1 MIVESRIIREY
12 PRALNIFRIS
22 PPEVQPQDR
31 LTLEAQGWLVLLT
44 SGRATV
50 ADARAL
56 REWCAQSPEHARA
69 FAQAK
74 RLWQQ
79 LRPAAEHLQAP
90 RHLGRRAFLG
100 GAIAASAAF
109 LLIRGTVPGGLSGL
123 GADYITEV
131 GEQRRFDV
139 ADGVSLELNTQT
151 RINQRANVDGTRT
164 FELLSGEVEV
174 LTHARTPLKV
184 QAGGGWL
191 SASQARFNLRNTDRS
206 VCVTC
211 LDGALQLDARGHSI
225 RLESGQQ
232 VTYDTRHIGTPQMVD
247 TSTVIAWR
255 QQVLVFNDATL
266 ATVIDEIN
274 RYRPGMLL
282 LLNSE
287 LGKRKVQARFSL
299 DQLAGVALLIRD
311 AYRVKCTELP
321 GGVVVLS

>member
-1 MIVESRIIREY
+1 M
-12 PRALNIFRIS
+12 NIFR
-22 PPEVQPQDR
+22 
-31 LTLEAQGWLVLLT
+31 LTPAEPSAADHLHSEARDWLVLLT

-56 REWCAQSPEHARA
+56 REWCAQSAEHARA
-69 FAQAK
+69 FEEAK

-79 LRPAAEHLQAP
+79 LQPAVEQMQAP
-90 RHLGRRAFLG
+90 RGFGRRAFLG

-109 LLIRGTVPGGLSGL
+109 LLVRGTIPGGFEGL

-131 GEQRRFDV
+131 GQQRRFEPV
-139 ADGVSLELNTQT
+139 QGVSLELNTQT
-151 RINQRANVDGTRT
+151 RINQRSIDNGVQG
-164 FELLSGEVEV
+164 FELVSGEVEV
-174 LTHARTPLKV
+174 QTARLPLAM

-191 SASQARFNLRNTDRS
+191 RASQARFNLRNTDQQ

-211 LDGALQLDARGHSI
+211 LDGAVEVDVEGRSM

-232 VTYDTRHIGTPQMVD
+232 VTYDARQVGSVQSVD
-247 TSTVIAWR
+247 TAAVMNWR
-255 QQVLVFNDATL
+255 QQVLVFNGATL
-266 ATVIDEIN
+266 SQMIDEIN

-282 LLNSE
+282 LLNRE
-287 LGKRKVQARFSL
+287 LGQRRVQARFSL

-311 AYRVKCTELP
+311 AYGVKCTELP

>member
-1 MIVESRIIREY
+1 
-12 PRALNIFRIS
+12 LNIFRIS
-22 PPEVQPQDR
+22 SPETKPQDR
-31 LTLEAQGWLVLLT
+31 LQSEAQDWLILLT

-56 REWCAQSPEHARA
+56 RQWCEQSPEHARA
-69 FAQAK
+69 FEQSK

-79 LRPAAEHLQAP
+79 LQPAAERLQAP

-109 LLIRGTVPGGLSGL
+109 LLIRATVPGGFSGL
-123 GADYITEV
+123 GADYVTDV
-131 GEQRRFDV
+131 GEQRRVDL
-139 ADGVSLELNTQT
+139 ADGLRLELNTQT
-151 RINQRANVDGTRT
+151 RINRRDSVDGTHT
-164 FELLSGEVEV
+164 LELLSGEVEV
-174 LTHARTPLKV
+174 LTRAQEPLKV
-184 QAGGGWL
+184 QAGAGWL
-191 SASQARFNLRNTDRS
+191 SARQARFNLRNTDQS

-211 LDGALQLDARGHSI
+211 LEGAFEVDVQGRSL

-232 VTYDTRHIGTPQMVD
+232 LTYDVGQVGTPQAVD
-247 TSTVIAWR
+247 TSAVIAWR

-274 RYRPGMLL
+274 RYRPGLLL

-311 AYRVKCTELP
+311 AYGIKCTELP

>member
-1 MIVESRIIREY
+1 MS
-12 PRALNIFRIS
+12 F
-22 PPEVQPQDR
+22 PEATPQDR
-31 LTLEAQGWLVLLT
+31 LQSEAQDWLILLT
-44 SGRATV
+44 SGRATA

-56 REWCAQSPEHARA
+56 RQWCAQSPEHARA
-69 FAQAK
+69 FEQSK

-79 LRPAAEHLQAP
+79 LQPAAERLQAP
-90 RHLGRRAFLG
+90 WSLGRRAFLG

-109 LLIRGTVPGGLSGL
+109 FLIRGTVPGGFSGL
-123 GADYITEV
+123 GADYVTEV
-131 GEQRRFDV
+131 GEQRRVDL

-151 RINQRANVDGTRT
+151 RINRRDSADGARN
-164 FELLSGEVEV
+164 FELVSGEVEV
-174 LTHARTPLKV
+174 LTRTQAPLKV
-184 QAGGGWL
+184 QAGTGWL
-191 SASQARFNLRNTDRS
+191 SASQARFNLRNTDQS

-211 LDGALQLDARGHSI
+211 LEGALQVDVQGRSI

-232 VTYDTRHIGTPQMVD
+232 LTYDAQRVGTPQAVD
-247 TSTVIAWR
+247 TSAVIAWR

-266 ATVIDEIN
+266 STVIDEIN

-311 AYRVKCTELP
+311 AYGAKCTELP

>member
-1 MIVESRIIREY
+1 M
-12 PRALNIFRIS
+12 NIFRIS
-22 PPEVQPQDR
+22 APEAKPQDR
-31 LTLEAQGWLVLLT
+31 LQSEAQDWLILLT

-56 REWCAQSPEHARA
+56 RQWCAQSPEHARA
-69 FAQAK
+69 FEQSK
-74 RLWQQ
+74 RLWHQ
-79 LRPAAEHLQAP
+79 LQPAAERLQAP

-109 LLIRGTVPGGLSGL
+109 FLIRGTVPGGFSGL

-131 GEQRRFDV
+131 GEQRRVDL
-139 ADGVSLELNTQT
+139 AEGLSLELNTQT
-151 RINQRANVDGTRT
+151 RINQRASADGTRS

-174 LTHARTPLKV
+174 LTRAQAPLKV
-184 QAGGGWL
+184 QAGVGWL
-191 SASQARFNLRNTDRS
+191 SARQARFNLRHIDQN

-211 LDGALQLDARGHSI
+211 LDGMLLVDILGRSI
-225 RLESGQQ
+225 HLESGQQ
-232 VTYDTRHIGTPQMVD
+232 LIYDARQVGTPQAVD
-247 TSTVIAWR
+247 TSAVIAWR

-311 AYRVKCTELP
+311 AYGVKCTELP